1 MAPAMRVDL
10 DRLGR
15 LLQKVAEA
23 ELLPR
28 FRALGPNDVM
38 EKRGVDGRTEIVTV
52 ADGAA
57 ERALTAEL
65 RALLPGSVVVGE
77 ESASADPSLLGAL
90 DGDAPVWVVDPLDGT
105 NNFARG
111 SRDFGVIVALVKA
124 DTVVAG
130 AIHLP
135 FAERT
140 LLAERG
146 AGATHNGEPIRR
158 PASEPPFSGTLYR
171 GYAPKALVSC
181 MERIEAERRFE
192 PKPAGC
198 AASEYANVALGN
210 KDFAEYYRL
219 LPWDHA
225 AGALIVQECG
235 GVARLFDG
243 TDYRPSAREGLL
255 IAAGSETV
263 WRSVRDAFAEAGAAG
278 AIVR

>member
-1 MAPAMRVDL
+1 MPAMRVDL
-10 DRLGR
+10 ERLGK
-15 LLQKVAEA
+15 LLADVAKV

-28 FRALGPNDVM
+28 FRALGPGDVM
-38 EKRGVDGRTEIVTV
+38 EKHGVDGRSEIVTV

-57 ERALTAEL
+57 ERALRPEL
-65 RALLPGSVVVGE
+65 EALLPGSVVVGE
-77 ESASADPSLLGAL
+77 ESASANPSLLAAL
-90 DGDAPVWVVDPLDGT
+90 DGDGPVWVVDPLDGT
-105 NNFARG
+105 TNFARG
-111 SRDFGVIVALVKA
+111 NPDFGVIVALVQA
-124 DTVVAG
+124 DSVVAG

-135 FAERT
+135 FAGRT

-146 AGATHNGEPIRR
+146 SGATCNGDLVRR
-158 PASEPPFSGTLYR
+158 PASGPPFSGTLYR
-171 GYAPKALVSC
+171 GYAPKKLVRC
-181 MERIEAERRFE
+181 MERLEVERRFE

-225 AGALIVQECG
+225 AGALIVQESG

-243 TDYRPSAREGLL
+243 RDYRPSAREGLL
-255 IAAGSETV
+255 IAAGSEVV
-263 WRSVRDAFAEAGAAG
+263 WRAMRDAFADAGFAD